1 MERVVKK
8 LDVVRPRIFWKVVQS
23 VDKTSKVSVSEKTEC
38 AGDFDRIVEPLRR
51 DIRLT
56 DQCHTRHR
64 FAFKLSL
71 HRRERD
77 RLVIA
82 DYLRLL
88 VARRKRNQKRCDQ
101 ANERSRAQIKFRLNW
116 MSSAQGVKRSD
127 RGDNERAGH
136 DRGQLI

>member
-1 MERVVKK
+1 M
-8 LDVVRPRIFWKVVQS
+8 
-23 VDKTSKVSVSEKTEC
+23 SVSEKTEC
-38 AGDFDRIVEPLRR
+38 AGHFDRIVQSLRR

-64 FAFKLSL
+64 SAFKLSL

-88 VARRKRNQKRCDQ
+88 VAGGKGNEKRCDQ
-101 ANERSRAQIKFRLNW
+101 TNERSRAQIKSRLNRIKA
-116 MSSAQGVKRSD
+116 AQSIEGADRSHD
-127 RGDNERAGH
+127 KRAG
-136 DRGQLI
+136 DERG